1 MREINLSDVMETVKR
16 LYTEACYEI
25 HDDMLEAFERAS
37 EIEKSPTGKEILR
50 LMIENA
56 TLAKEEQLPM
66 CQDTGMAVVF
76 VELGE
81 GVTFDGADLIGAINT
96 GISKACNDGYLR
108 ASVVADPLDRVNTK
122 NNTPA
127 VVHLD
132 LVPGDEFRIKV
143 AGKGT
148 GAENMSALKMMSPAK
163 GIPGIKE
170 FVVETVRNAGP
181 NACPPV
187 TVGIG
192 LGGNFETCAYLAKKA
207 LFRKLGSSNVK
218 PHLAKLEK
226 ELLREIN
233 ALGIGPQGLG
243 GTVTALAVH
252 IEEGPCHIGSL
263 PVSVNL
269 ECHAH
274 RYKEA
279 VL

>member
-1 MREINLSDVMETVKR
+1 M
-16 LYTEACYEI
+16 
-25 HDDMLEAFERAS
+25 
-37 EIEKSPTGKEILR
+37 
-50 LMIENA
+50 
-56 TLAKEEQLPM
+56 
-66 CQDTGMAVVF
+66 
-76 VELGE
+76 
-81 GVTFDGADLIGAINT
+81 
-96 GISKACNDGYLR
+96 
-108 ASVVADPLDRVNTK
+108 VADPLDRINTK

-127 VVHLD
+127 VVHLN

-148 GAENMSALKMMSPAK
+148 GAENMSALMMMSPAK

-170 FVVETVRNAGP
+170 FVLETVRNAGP

-192 LGGNFETCAYLAKKA
+192 LGGNFETCAFLAKKA
-207 LFRKLGSSNVK
+207 LFRKLGSRNLK
-218 PHLAKLEK
+218 PHLAQLE
-226 ELLREIN
+226 EEILDDIN

-274 RYKEA
+274 RHKEA